1 MCVSNTCLCDIVV
14 AKCPFS
20 CNFLY
25 TYLCSH
31 EIGMNLFSHIHS
43 HASPT
48 FLVQTLNIVSMKKV
62 GQECVSWRNRVI
74 LVLGLLSKAQV
85 GEALQVKSPRG
96 RTKALY
102 IVEHLGL
109 LCLHNCF
116 SVLTFHHLK
125 KLSLHVFPK
134 VMTSLMVTKVSSSQ
148 PVSSDTSVD
157 CGTAPIMCSWS

>member
-1 MCVSNTCLCDIVV
+1 MYVSNMCLCDIVV

-25 TYLCSH
+25 TYLCTH
-31 EIGMNLFSHIHS
+31 EIRMNLFRHIHS
-43 HASPT
+43 HSSPT
-48 FLVQTLNIVSMKKV
+48 FLVQMLNIVSMKV
-62 GQECVSWRNRVI
+62 GQECVSCRKRVI
-74 LVLGLLSKAQV
+74 LVSVKHKCM
-85 GEALQVKSPRG
+85 GEALQVKSTRG
-96 RTKALY
+96 RMKTLY

-109 LCLHNCF
+109 LRLHNCI
-116 SVLTFHHLK
+116 SVLTFHHLS